1 MTKLFLSVK
10 TDDVTSST
18 CIWVFQGGVGYFARL
33 LSSLLCENHLRGW
46 LTLSQTLT
54 FMHSKWRA
62 FWQGMY
68 FSGQLNVNV
77 YLQSATIC

>member
-33 LSSLLCENHLRGW
+33 LSSSMRESLNGW

-62 FWQGMY
+62 FCQGMY
-68 FSGQLNVNV
+68 FSGQLNVNLN
-77 YLQSATIC
+77 LQSATIC